1 MNQIYIYKK
10 PLRYT
15 IVSASMAF
23 LLLGGCASKNI
34 DIPKNTTIINIQND
48 RKWWESF
55 GQKDLNLLVEQ
66 ALNQNTSLI
75 IASYK
80 LEQAKLNVDLA
91 TNSMLPSFSGSLQAS
106 SSRPLDKSSASTINA
121 GANLAVGYELDL
133 RGKLSAT
140 KSIKELEALATEQD
154 LQASKLFI
162 EGEVTKLYW
171 QLAYLSENIY
181 LSNQN
186 IDSSTKIVELIRTR
200 YKAGAASKLDLLMAE
215 RSLASQKASYEK
227 LLQSRTEAMHALAII
242 LDIEPA
248 KYTDKIPQ
256 RFTLDVLSNIPANI
270 PADTLSNRPDIHA
283 AGMRLQEAGL
293 GIDVAKSSFYPS
305 FNLTGSIG
313 TSSNALA
320 EILQNPIGVLGLN
333 MILPFLNWN
342 ENSINLKISKVA
354 FEQAKVE
361 FRQKLYS
368 ALKEV
373 EDALSANERYALEGR
388 ELRQAYLQAQEAEK
402 LYEIRYRA
410 GASSLKDWLD
420 AGETARNAQLSYV
433 DNLYRQY
440 VNMVNLYLALG
451 G

>member
-1 MNQIYIYKK
+1 
-10 PLRYT
+10 
-15 IVSASMAF
+15 MAF
-23 LLLGGCASKNI
+23 LLLSGCASKHI
-34 DIPKNTTIINIQND
+34 DIPKNNTASNIQND

-91 TNSMLPSFSGSLQAS
+91 TNNMLPIFSGSLQAS
-106 SSRPLDKSSASTINA
+106 SSRPLDKSGASTINA

-140 KSIKELEALATEQD
+140 KNIKELEALATEQD
-154 LQASKLFI
+154 MQASKLFI

-181 LSNQN
+181 LADQN
-186 IDSSTKIVELIRTR
+186 INSSTKIVELIRTR
-200 YKAGAASKLDLLMAE
+200 YKAGAASRLDLLMAE

-227 LLQSRTEAMHALAII
+227 LLQTRTEAMHALAII

-256 RFTLDVLSNIPANI
+256 RFTLDMLSNIPANI

-283 AGMRLQEAGL
+283 AQMRLQEAGL

-333 MILPFLNWN
+333 IILPFLNWN

-354 FEQAKVE
+354 YEQAKVE

-410 GASSLKDWLD
+410 GASNLKDWLD
-420 AGETARNAQLSYV
+420 AGQTARNAQLSYV

-440 VNMVNLYLALG
+440 VNRVNLYLALG

>member
-1 MNQIYIYKK
+1 
-10 PLRYT
+10 
-15 IVSASMAF
+15 
-23 LLLGGCASKNI
+23 
-34 DIPKNTTIINIQND
+34 
-48 RKWWESF
+48 
-55 GQKDLNLLVEQ
+55 
-66 ALNQNTSLI
+66 
-75 IASYK
+75 
-80 LEQAKLNVDLA
+80 
-91 TNSMLPSFSGSLQAS
+91 MLPIFSGSLQAS
-106 SSRPLDKSSASTINA
+106 SSRPLDKSGASTINA

-140 KSIKELEALATEQD
+140 KNIKELEALATEQD

-181 LSNQN
+181 LSQQN
-186 IDSSTKIVELIRTR
+186 INSSTKIVDLIRTR

-227 LLQSRTEAMHALAII
+227 LLQTRTEAMHALAII

-248 KYTDKIPQ
+248 KYTDKIPK
-256 RFTLDVLSNIPANI
+256 RFTLEMLSDIPANI

-283 AGMRLQEAGL
+283 AQMRLEEAGL

-333 MILPFLNWN
+333 IILPFLNWN

-410 GASSLKDWLD
+410 GASNLKDWLD
-420 AGETARNAQLSYV
+420 AGQTARNVQLSYV

-440 VNMVNLYLALG
+440 VNRVNLYLALG

>member
-23 LLLGGCASKNI
+23 LLLSGCASKHI
-34 DIPKNTTIINIQND
+34 DIPKNNTASNIQND
-48 RKWWESF
+48 RQWWESF
-55 GQKDLNLLVEQ
+55 GQKDLNILVEQ

-91 TNSMLPSFSGSLQAS
+91 TNSMLPIFSGSLQAS
-106 SSRPLDKSSASTINA
+106 SSRPLDKSGASTINA

-140 KSIKELEALATEQD
+140 KNIKELEALATEQD

-181 LSNQN
+181 LSQQN
-186 IDSSTKIVELIRTR
+186 INSSTKIVDLIRTR

-227 LLQSRTEAMHALAII
+227 LLQTRTEAMHALAII

-248 KYTDKIPQ
+248 KYTDKIPK
-256 RFTLDVLSNIPANI
+256 RFTLEMLSDIPANI

-283 AGMRLQEAGL
+283 AQMRLEEAGL

-333 MILPFLNWN
+333 IILPFLNWN

-410 GASSLKDWLD
+410 GASNLKDWLD
-420 AGETARNAQLSYV
+420 AGQTARNVQLSYV

-440 VNMVNLYLALG
+440 VNRVNLYLALG

>member
-1 MNQIYIYKK
+1 MNQTNIYKK
-10 PLRYT
+10 PWSFT
-15 IVSASMAF
+15 VVSASIVF
-23 LLLGGCASKNI
+23 LLLNGCASKNI
-34 DIPKNTTIINIQND
+34 NIPKNNTIQNIQND

-66 ALNQNTSLI
+66 ALRQNTSLI

-80 LEQAKLNVDLA
+80 LEQARLNVDLA

-106 SSRPLDKSSASTINA
+106 SSRPLDQSSASTRNV
-121 GANLAVGYELDL
+121 GANIAVGYELDL
-133 RGKLSAT
+133 RGKLSTT
-140 KSIKELEALATEQD
+140 KNIKELEALATEQD
-154 LQASKLFI
+154 LHASKLFI
-162 EGEVTKLYW
+162 EGEVAKLYW
-171 QLAYLSENIY
+171 QLAYLNENIY

-186 IDSSTKIVELIRTR
+186 IDSSKRIVDLIRTR
-200 YKAGAASKLDLLMAE
+200 YKAGAVSKLELLIAE

-227 LLQSRTEAMHALAII
+227 LLQSRNEAMHALAII

-248 KYTDKIPQ
+248 KYSDTIPG
-256 RFTLDVLSNIPANI
+256 RFTLDILSNIPANI
-270 PADTLSNRPDIHA
+270 PADTLSNRPDIYA
-283 AGMRLQEAGL
+283 AQMRLQESGL
-293 GIDVAKSSFYPS
+293 GIDVARSNFYPS

-313 TSSNALA
+313 TSSNALV
-320 EILQNPIGVLGLN
+320 EILHNPIGVLGLN
-333 MILPFLNWN
+333 IILPFLNWN

-354 FEQAKVE
+354 YEQAKVE

-373 EDALSANERYALEGR
+373 EDALSANERYALEGK

-402 LYEIRYRA
+402 LYGIRYRA

-420 AGETARNAQLSYV
+420 AGETARNAQLAYI

-440 VNMVNLYLALG
+440 INRVNLYLALG